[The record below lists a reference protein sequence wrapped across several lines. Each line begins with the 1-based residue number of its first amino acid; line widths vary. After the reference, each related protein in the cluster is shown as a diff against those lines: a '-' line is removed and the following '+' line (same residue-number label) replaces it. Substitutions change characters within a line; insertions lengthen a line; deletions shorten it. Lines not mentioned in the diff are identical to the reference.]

1 MALNGDDGNCK
12 SAAWFC
18 RIKDMEADMKGY
30 FISFEGPDGAGK
42 STALAKILHQIK
54 PSLSLP
60 YLLTREPGGHGS
72 EIAEKIRKL
81 ILDPANQKMA
91 ARTEA
96 LLYAASRS
104 QHVEEVIK
112 PALRKGK
119 IVFSDR
125 YVDSSLAYQGA
136 GRQIGLNKV
145 KAINDFAIRGLL
157 PDLTIFFDLKPE
169 KGLARIKRE
178 RPDNEDR
185 LEQEKLAFHERVY
198 AGFQEIIAR
207 NPERIAVVNADQTID
222 KVVNDTIII
231 LKKRIPEIFK

>member
-1 MALNGDDGNCK
+1 
-12 SAAWFC
+12 
-18 RIKDMEADMKGY
+18 MKGY

-42 STALAKILHQIK
+42 STVLSQVLRQIK
-54 PSLSLP
+54 PNLSAP

-72 EIAEKIRKL
+72 EIAEKIRTL
-81 ILDPANQKMA
+81 ILDPANKKMA

-104 QHVEEVIK
+104 QHVDEVIK

-136 GRQIGLNKV
+136 GRQIGIAQV
-145 KAINDFAIRGLL
+145 KAINDFAIKGLL

-169 KGLARIKRE
+169 KGLARIQRE
-178 RPDNEDR
+178 RPDHEDR
-185 LEQEKLAFHERVY
+185 LEQEKLAFHQRVY
-198 AGFQEIIAR
+198 KGFQEIIAR
-207 NPERIAVVNADQTID
+207 NPDRIVVVNADQTLEE
-222 KVVNDTIII
+222 VVKDTIII
-231 LKKRIPEIFK
+231 LQKRVPEIFK